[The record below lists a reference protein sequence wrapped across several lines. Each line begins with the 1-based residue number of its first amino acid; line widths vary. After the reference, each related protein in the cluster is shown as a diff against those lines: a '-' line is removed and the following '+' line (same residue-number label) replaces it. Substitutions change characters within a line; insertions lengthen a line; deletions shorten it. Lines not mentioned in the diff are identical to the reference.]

1 MRLGAVSSSVHKAA
15 FWQDLVQFNYMYAL
29 SFTLFAFNQDEMH
42 IRLET
47 IFPWFAKETYFGPV
61 YK

>member
-1 MRLGAVSSSVHKAA
+1 
-15 FWQDLVQFNYMYAL
+15 MYAL

-47 IFPWFAKETYFGPV
+47 IFPGFAKETYFGPV
-61 YK
+61 YKAIDVAL